1 MLTSQ
6 PPTPLSDLVTEQ
18 LVLVLAAG
26 TRDIFARVRER
37 SGRLPGPGGAEG
49 EGRSVLGTVLDP
61 LGVFRGSPLVQNDE
75 RDRAALAAAAE
86 LAAIGNNLLGSGSAP
101 ELAAGGGGVTGS
113 LISGSAAPSSP
124 VSAPEAQKL
133 ATALTRKAFARRD
146 ELPLLFRRLAAEAL
160 DQTAARLARPRR
172 L

>member
-1 MLTSQ
+1 M
-6 PPTPLSDLVTEQ
+6 
-18 LVLVLAAG
+18 
-26 TRDIFARVRER
+26 
-37 SGRLPGPGGAEG
+37 
-49 EGRSVLGTVLDP
+49 LGTVLDP

-113 LISGSAAPSSP
+113 LISGGSAAASSP

-133 ATALTRKAFARRD
+133 VTALTRKAFARRD

>member
-1 MLTSQ
+1 MEAKE
-6 PPTPLSDLVTEQ
+6 PKDQ
-18 LVLVLAAG
+18 LAG
-26 TRDIFARVRER
+26 
-37 SGRLPGPGGAEG
+37 
-49 EGRSVLGTVLDP
+49 
-61 LGVFRGSPLVQNDE
+61 
-75 RDRAALAAAAE
+75 RDR
-86 LAAIGNNLLGSGSAP
+86 
-101 ELAAGGGGVTGS
+101 S
-113 LISGSAAPSSP
+113 LISGSAAASSP